1 MNIISMKRG
10 QGKTIFL
17 IKTSCFSNTPIV
29 CANKKSKMIIEDMAK
44 DMKMNIPEP
53 IIVED
58 FLEDRLRGKR
68 INSILIDDL
77 EDILSIIFKTNIGSV
92 TTSCEIYNWK

>member
-1 MNIISMKRG
+1 MERG
-10 QGKTIFL
+10 QGKTSSL
-17 IKTSCFSNTPIV
+17 IKISCFSNIPIV

-58 FLEDRLRGKR
+58 FLEDRLRGKG
-68 INSILIDDL
+68 INGILIDDL